1 MSEREFEGKD
11 FNVDKVKLYEPARQ
25 KMAKIYLHES
35 SSFGLPN
42 LQIYL
47 FMKRDHNSLDETE
60 LEEKTIEYTIE
71 RYIKTKLKRDKAI
84 FKKKSKKSAKMFVRQ
99 YSVEDI

>member
-11 FNVDKVKLYEPARQ
+11 FNVDNVKLYEPARQ

-42 LQIYL
+42 LEIYL
-47 FMKRDHNSLDETE
+47 FMKRDHNSLDEIE

-84 FKKKSKKSAKMFVRQ
+84 FKKISKKSAKMFVRQ